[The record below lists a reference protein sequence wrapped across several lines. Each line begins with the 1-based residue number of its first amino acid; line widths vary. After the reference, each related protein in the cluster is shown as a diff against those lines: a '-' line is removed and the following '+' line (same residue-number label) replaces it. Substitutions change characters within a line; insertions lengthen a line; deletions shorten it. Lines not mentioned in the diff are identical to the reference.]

1 MWIFNETRKGQM
13 RLKSLE
19 LDVNTKILQIDR
31 KIDVILDRQIYN
43 IYNRYI
49 ERQIYNIYN
58 T

>member
-31 KIDVILDRQIYN
+31 KIDVIIDRQKD
-43 IYNRYI
+43 RYI
-49 ERQIYNIYN
+49 KFIIHKIERYIIA
-58 T
+58 